1 MKAYLTFLGEFTIYV
16 PLELSLIFPYVRKFS
31 TPEKEDKFELICVP
45 SSFQARQLIVQHGL
59 VLSDLEI
66 TPKLDVAI
74 DGADEVDKDLTL
86 IKVSYVFRRYLDF

>member
-1 MKAYLTFLGEFTIYV
+1 M
-16 PLELSLIFPYVRKFS
+16 SLICPQIAKFS
-31 TPEKEDKFELICVP
+31 TPKKEDKFELICVP

-86 IKVSYVFRRYLDF
+86 IKVSYIFRRYLGF